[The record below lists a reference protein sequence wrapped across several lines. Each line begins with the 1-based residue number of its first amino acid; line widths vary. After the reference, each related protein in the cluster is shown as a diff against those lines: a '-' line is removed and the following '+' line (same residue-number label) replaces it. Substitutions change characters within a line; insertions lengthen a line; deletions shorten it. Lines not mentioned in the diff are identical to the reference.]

1 MSKQLRIKKNDH
13 VLVLTGEQAGM
24 VARVIQAYPAT
35 RKVKVEGVNIV
46 TRHVKEK
53 YDPRT
58 GQRTKGGA
66 VSSELPIDASN
77 VQLVVREDGKDVGT
91 RLSSTRLDVTKKRR
105 DGSEYSG
112 TRGVRVSTKTGKE
125 VSL

>member
-1 MSKQLRIKKNDH
+1 MPKGLRIRKNDH
-13 VLVLTGEQAGM
+13 VLVLTGEQAGTI
-24 VARVIQAYPAT
+24 ARVIGVYPST

-66 VSSELPIDASN
+66 ISSELPIDASN
-77 VQLVVREDGKDVGT
+77 VQLVMREGGADVGT
-91 RLSSTRLDVTKKRR
+91 RLSSTRHDVTKRRR

-112 TRGVRVSTKTGKE
+112 TRGVRTSVKTGKE
-125 VSL
+125 V